1 MTKDKKLRMRF
12 HRDKSVWRKRV
23 RKAVRTAD
31 FIAQQHISG
40 DFISMGVLYEG
51 GRKIAEAGKR
61 GVRLRHRMDDH
72 GIIKRELVHE
82 RIAGTCKL
90 LQTASAVIK
99 KVAEAQGTPLID
111 FPVFESSL
119 AVSST
124 IELTGHDALK
134 NLTEA
139 LDE

>member
-1 MTKDKKLRMRF
+1 MPKDKKLRMRF

-23 RKAVRTAD
+23 RNVIATAD
-31 FIAQQHISG
+31 SIAQRHMSG

-51 GRKIAEAGKR
+51 GRKIAETGKR

-72 GIIKRELVHE
+72 GIIKREHVHE
-82 RIAGTCKL
+82 SIAGTCKL
-90 LQTASAVIK
+90 LQAASAVIK
-99 KVAEAQGTPLID
+99 KVAEEQGTPLID
-111 FPVFESSL
+111 FPVFESGL

-124 IELTGHDALK
+124 IELTGHDALQS
-134 NLTEA
+134 LTEA